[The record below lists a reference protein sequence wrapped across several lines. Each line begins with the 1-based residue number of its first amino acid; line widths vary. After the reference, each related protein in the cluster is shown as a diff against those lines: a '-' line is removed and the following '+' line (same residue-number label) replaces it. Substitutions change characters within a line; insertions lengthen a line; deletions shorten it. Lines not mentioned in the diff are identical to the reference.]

1 MIELAG
7 GYEEAVLESSGL
19 SSCWKAVDSAPVPQE
34 LLQLLGPI
42 CDRFSGF
49 ITALIFPVSSSLGGG
64 IKDVYKMGH
73 LNEID

>member
-7 GYEEAVLESSGL
+7 GCQEVVLESSGL
-19 SSCWKAVDSAPVPQE
+19 SSCTPL

-49 ITALIFPVSSSLGGG
+49 ITALYFPVSSSLGGG